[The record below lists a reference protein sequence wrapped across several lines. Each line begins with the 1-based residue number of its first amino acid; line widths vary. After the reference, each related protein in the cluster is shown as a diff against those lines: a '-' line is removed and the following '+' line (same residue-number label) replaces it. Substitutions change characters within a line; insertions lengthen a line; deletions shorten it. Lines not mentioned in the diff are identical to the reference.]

1 MGRRTVLLLVA
12 VLLAGLGTVMIFLYV
27 QNADARAAQGQKLV
41 KVLFAKTNIT
51 AGTKVSDAQASG
63 AFELRDVAENS
74 VSVGAL
80 SDTSAFSSKVVL
92 TPIFAG
98 QQIIAAEFGD
108 PGTNTQLPIPA
119 GKIAVSL
126 QLGDPA
132 RVAGFVA
139 PGNEVAV
146 FITMSGQTSGNSGG
160 QDFTRVLLPRVE
172 VIATG
177 PTTLVSTTTTNQATG
192 QSNVEQLPKAILTLA
207 VDQTE
212 AQKIVYA
219 QTKGQLYF
227 GLLNAKSKIDTGNL
241 TNLSNLFN

>member
-12 VLLAGLGTVMIFLYV
+12 VILAGLGTVMIFLYV

-41 KVLFAKTNIT
+41 KVLFAKTNLT
-51 AGTKVSDAQASG
+51 PGTKVSDAQASG

-74 VSVGAL
+74 VSAGAL
-80 SDTSAFSSKVVL
+80 SDTSAYSGKVVL

-108 PGTNTQLPIPA
+108 AGTNTQLPIP
-119 GKIAVSL
+119 GDKIAVSL

-139 PGNEVAV
+139 PGNEVAI
-146 FITMSGQTSGNSGG
+146 FITMTGQTSGSSGG
-160 QDFTRVLLPRVE
+160 QDFTRVLLPRVQ

-177 PTTLVSTTTTNQATG
+177 PTTMVATTTTNQATG
-192 QSNVEQLPKAILTLA
+192 QSNTEQLPKAILTLA
-207 VDQTE
+207 VDQTQ

-227 GLLNAKSKIDTGNL
+227 GLLNGKSKIDTGNL